1 MSGAVS
7 DTADEDDANFSV
19 DLLTG
24 ASDVDA
30 SDTLSVT
37 GLSVTGGDAT
47 GITLNGN
54 SLDVD
59 TSAYQYLADG
69 ESEVVTY
76 SYTVSDGNGGS
87 VAQTA
92 TVTITG
98 TNDAPVVAA
107 PLTSSA
113 SEGSATFNLDLLTG
127 ASDVESQSLSIANA
141 SYMVDGVSVGS
152 IPDGMTLS
160 GSTLTVVPT
169 SSAFDYLNVGET
181 LEVTVTY
188 DVVDSQGGITPQTAT
203 VTIIGTNDTPAITPG
218 TVNVA
223 EDASISG
230 NLVGTFVDLVDDTSG
245 ATFTLIGS
253 APDGFTLD
261 ANGNYEMD
269 ASVAAYQDLA
279 AGETRT
285 VTVLY
290 TVTDEFGA
298 SSSSVLNVAVTGVND
313 APVID
318 EGNSDLA
325 VSGDEDNPITGS
337 IAASDVDGDSLTYTL
352 LTGGEPVN
360 GTVTFDGSGGYTYTP
375 DADFNGSDSFTVEV
389 SDGNGG
395 TDTVTV
401 NVTVNEVVDVITG
414 TNNPETLTGTSGSDR
429 IVGLGGADTLIGL
442 TGDDILIGGTGAD
455 ILNGGAGI
463 DTVGFGGSATAVRVD
478 IRSTGG
484 GLGGDAHGDTYL
496 SIENIFGSLHND
508 TLIGNSGD
516 NGISA
521 NGGND
526 LLFGLDGN
534 DYLNGMDGNDTLIGG
549 TGADRLIGGNGD
561 DTASYFQATS
571 GVTVNLATG
580 GTGGEAAGDTYVS
593 IERIIGSNHADDLT
607 GDGAQN
613 TISGGA
619 GDDRID
625 GAGGRDT
632 LVGNAGADTFVFSSA
647 AESAAGFANRD
658 TVSDFVDGQDLL
670 DFTAIDANTGT
681 GADDAFNF
689 IGTSTFSGTA
699 GELRYFTNTTF
710 NLTLVQGDIN
720 GDGVADVEVVLTGIH
735 TLSSDDFLL

>member
-1 MSGAVS
+1 M
-7 DTADEDDANFSV
+7 E
-19 DLLTG
+19 
-24 ASDVDA
+24 
-30 SDTLSVT
+30 
-37 GLSVTGGDAT
+37 
-47 GITLNGN
+47 
-54 SLDVD
+54 
-59 TSAYQYLADG
+59 
-69 ESEVVTY
+69 
-76 SYTVSDGNGGS
+76 VSDGNGG
-87 VAQTA
+87 TD
-92 TVTITG
+92 TVTVSVTVDPV
-98 TNDAPVVAA
+98 NDAPVVTGDSTGAVTEDAGTPATGDLDHTDVDSGDADDAWNTTVVTQGTYGTLTIGTDGQWNYVLDDTNPAVDELDGPNGNASEIISA
-107 PLTSSA
+107 PLQDTIVV
-113 SEGSATFNLDLLTG
+113 ATTDGTQHTITIDIFGANDAAVVTGDSTG
-127 ASDVESQSLSIANA
+127 AVTEDAGSPATGDLDHTDVDAGDADDLWNTTVVTQ
-141 SYMVDGVSVGS
+141 GS
-152 IPDGMTLS
+152 FG
-160 GSTLTVVPT
+160 TLTIGADGHW
-169 SSAFDYLNVGET
+169 SYT
-181 LEVTVTY
+181 L
-188 DVVDSQGGITPQTAT
+188 DDANPVVDELGNGDVLQDTIVVATGDGTEHTIT
-203 VTIIGTNDTPAITPG
+203 IDIT
-218 TVNVA
+218 
-223 EDASISG
+223 
-230 NLVGTFVDLVDDTSG
+230 G
-245 ATFTLIGS
+245 A
-253 APDGFTLD
+253 
-261 ANGNYEMD
+261 
-269 ASVAAYQDLA
+269 
-279 AGETRT
+279 
-285 VTVLY
+285 
-290 TVTDEFGA
+290 
-298 SSSSVLNVAVTGVND
+298 ND

-318 EGNSDLA
+318 EPASDLI
-325 VSGDEDNPITGS
+325 VSGNEDNPITGS
-337 IAASDVDGDSLTYTL
+337 IVAVDAELDTLSYTL

>member
-1 MSGAVS
+1 M
-7 DTADEDDANFSV
+7 E
-19 DLLTG
+19 
-24 ASDVDA
+24 
-30 SDTLSVT
+30 
-37 GLSVTGGDAT
+37 
-47 GITLNGN
+47 
-54 SLDVD
+54 
-59 TSAYQYLADG
+59 
-69 ESEVVTY
+69 
-76 SYTVSDGNGGS
+76 VSDGNGG
-87 VAQTA
+87 T
-92 TVTITG
+92 
-98 TNDAPVVAA
+98 D
-107 PLTSSA
+107 
-113 SEGSATFNLDLLTG
+113 
-127 ASDVESQSLSIANA
+127 
-141 SYMVDGVSVGS
+141 
-152 IPDGMTLS
+152 
-160 GSTLTVVPT
+160 
-169 SSAFDYLNVGET
+169 
-181 LEVTVTY
+181 
-188 DVVDSQGGITPQTAT
+188 
-203 VTIIGTNDTPAITPG
+203 
-218 TVNVA
+218 
-223 EDASISG
+223 
-230 NLVGTFVDLVDDTSG
+230 
-245 ATFTLIGS
+245 
-253 APDGFTLD
+253 
-261 ANGNYEMD
+261 
-269 ASVAAYQDLA
+269 
-279 AGETRT
+279 T
-285 VTVLY
+285 VTVSV
-290 TVTDEFGA
+290 TVDP
-298 SSSSVLNVAVTGVND
+298 VND

-325 VSGDEDNPITGS
+325 VSGDEDTAITGS